1 VKTRG
6 IIADFM
12 TRKDLLKGDQENF
25 LILKLYLNNPN
36 EDKAPLPN
44 GTNTDMIN
52 QNSYIKIIMKKSV
65 SENKQ
70 NEEFVY
76 SKIGHIH

>member
-1 VKTRG
+1 
-6 IIADFM
+6 M
-12 TRKDLLKGDQENF
+12 TRNNLLDPK
-25 LILKLYLNNPN
+25 IIPN
-36 EDKAPLPN
+36 EDKVPLPN
-44 GTNTDMIN
+44 GTNTAMID
-52 QNSYIKIIMKKSV
+52 QNSYIKKIMKKSF

>member
-25 LILKLYLNNPN
+25 LILKLYLNNPH

-44 GTNTDMIN
+44 GTNTAMIN
-52 QNSYIKIIMKKSV
+52 QNSYIKKNHEKVIFR
-65 SENKQ
+65 EQ
-70 NEEFVY
+70 TE
-76 SKIGHIH
+76 

>member
-1 VKTRG
+1 MKTRG

-12 TRKDLLKGDQENF
+12 TRKDLFKGDLENF
-25 LILKLYLNNPN
+25 DPNIILI
-36 EDKAPLPN
+36 EDKVPSPN
-44 GTNTDMIN
+44 GTNTAMIN
-52 QNSYIKIIMKKSV
+52 QNSYIKKSKKKKSFP
-65 SENKQ
+65 ENKQ